1 MKNRQV
7 SKLYF
12 EFYTYLPN
20 KSNEKFQN
28 LQITLKIKSN
38 LDTTQNFVEN
48 IIFRTKEENNF
59 LTKICFVVNTKKS
72 AVKNAL

>member
-1 MKNRQV
+1 M

-48 IIFRTKEENNF
+48 IIFRKGGLKKCSQNCT
-59 LTKICFVVNTKKS
+59 LIQRFVRY
-72 AVKNAL
+72 AI